1 MNMITEASKLA
12 TASKKKYYEFTYQYT
27 RNNPQLG
34 QYKSTSTVIASTEKE
49 AIKLATKACD
59 NAIYGYN
66 SFDFIISKS
75 EPLVLD
81 KDYSLHIEYKK
92 DRHGYS
98 VGSPFVVAKK
108 IYH

>member
-1 MNMITEASKLA
+1 MLTVEEKLQK
-12 TASKKKYYEFTYQYT
+12 ASKKKYYEFTYQYT
-27 RNNPQLG
+27 RYNPQLG
-34 QYKSTSTVIASTEKE
+34 EYKAMSTVIASTEKE

-59 NAIYGYN
+59 GAIYGYN

-81 KDYSLHIEYKK
+81 KDYSLHIESKK
-92 DRHGYS
+92 NRYGWS
-98 VGSPFVVAKK
+98 VGNPFVVAKK

>member
-1 MNMITEASKLA
+1 MLTVEEKLQK
-12 TASKKKYYEFTYQYT
+12 ASKKKYYEFTYQYT

-49 AIKLATKACD
+49 AIKLATKAC
-59 NAIYGYN
+59 NGAIYGYN

-75 EPLVLD
+75 EPLILD

>member
-1 MNMITEASKLA
+1 MLTVEEKLQK
-12 TASKKKYYEFTYQYT
+12 ASKKKYYEFTYQFT
-27 RNNPQLG
+27 RYNPQLG

-49 AIKLATKACD
+49 AIKLATKAC
-59 NAIYGYN
+59 NGAIYGYN

-75 EPLVLD
+75 EPLILD

-98 VGSPFVVAKK
+98 IGSPFVVAKK